1 MEDCLF
7 CKIVRGEI
15 PSYRL
20 FEDAHAF
27 AFLDIN
33 PFGLGHTL
41 VVPKFHARQ
50 LFFLPPEELAGVMP
64 AVQRVATLLR
74 NRLGCD
80 GLALMQLN
88 GESAGQTVDHVHFHL
103 IPRYAG
109 QPAGWAPCARRG
121 CPSSGGISAIST
133 ARARAWPSPGRPAAR
148 SPWWP

>member
-109 QPAGWAPCARRG
+109 QPAGWAPCED
-121 CPSSGGISAIST
+121 
-133 ARARAWPSPGRPAAR
+133 PAAKDFDAVR
-148 SPWWP
+148 RRILG